1 MGEIRKENL
10 HQSLIEYLDGLGL
23 TEEQVQGLIN
33 SGLVDVN
40 TDITNM
46 KNDIVNVQKFK
57 LTKDNGYNKSITS
70 GSFNDIVTPGIY
82 TICNEVTDGPFSGY
96 GGWYHLEV
104 IADSNLWVKQ
114 TATIFEATGYGTRM
128 YIRGMQN
135 GTWAPW
141 REFID
146 SSVVIVLNNSQLAK
160 MTEDNGVCRGIP
172 NNNANDITITG
183 CWMGAD
189 VVNGPS
195 GVTGQWIYLESF
207 VHNDLYQMQRA
218 TDLHNSSIQW
228 VRHKTGGNWSAWV
241 CL

>member
-46 KNDIVNVQKFK
+46 KNDMVNMQKFK

-82 TICNEVTDGPFSGY
+82 TISNEVTDGPFSGY

-114 TATIFEATGYGTRM
+114 TATIFETTGYGTKM

-146 SSVVIVLNNSQLAK
+146 SAQLNNVQTHKLS
-160 MTEDNGVCRGIP
+160 DNSGFCRNLGACNWNDVNTCGYYMGSNTTNAPENSADWFMVQVIAHNGIWCEQI
-172 NNNANDITITG
+172 ATAFATTQKRYIRYQT
-183 CWMGAD
+183 
-189 VVNGPS
+189 NGS
-195 GVTGQWIYLESF
+195 WT
-207 VHNDLYQMQRA
+207 
-218 TDLHNSSIQW
+218 
-228 VRHKTGGNWSAWV
+228 AWRS
-241 CL
+241 L